1 MHFSFRSKMGRKFI
15 VWKKLKSI
23 SRKICLKMNQYIKGK
38 VIISMHFNFIV
49 KISIGKGLAY
59 MTNLIIIF
67 YRLFITP
74 PPPITK
80 KHGIYRHLLKA
91 YRNITNILKNFILH
105 KFIYSKPMRHSL
117 TLQKY
122 CGDTENRLKKSD
134 ALSYVLVVK

>member
-1 MHFSFRSKMGRKFI
+1 MFKNEPIYKRESYYFDAFQFYCENLHWKGSCLHDKFDYYF
-15 VWKKLKSI
+15 LS
-23 SRKICLKMNQYIKGK
+23 
-38 VIISMHFNFIV
+38 
-49 KISIGKGLAY
+49 
-59 MTNLIIIF
+59 TF
-67 YRLFITP
+67 YHTP
-74 PPPITK
+74 PHNK

-122 CGDTENRLKKSD
+122 CGDTENRFKKSD